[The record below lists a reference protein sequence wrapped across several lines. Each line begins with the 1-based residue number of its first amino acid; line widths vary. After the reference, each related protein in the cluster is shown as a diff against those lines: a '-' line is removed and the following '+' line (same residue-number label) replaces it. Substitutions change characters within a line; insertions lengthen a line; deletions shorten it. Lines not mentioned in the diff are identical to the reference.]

1 MILRASLSLLLVCAA
16 LPAQVAEKPLTNAD
30 IGGMIAAGLPESTVI
45 LAIQRAVERG
55 NTRFDPSATGLV
67 GLKNA
72 GASEAILNTILL
84 APNLTPYEPS
94 TAVPGLPTP
103 RGFYAQAGGAFRALD
118 SVVLWGD
125 VNTHFGST
133 WKNFWSW
140 DRAREDRRYS
150 VAGAQAAARLGA
162 GRPTLYLRSE
172 HPTRGGWMLV
182 RMTSEIDHRE
192 ILAHVPDLFA
202 KQARMSFDSGSPV
215 PLEVTSTAADVVSLR
230 PTVDLAPGEWL
241 LFRFVDSSPW
251 LMEGYAFEVGT
262 T

>member
-1 MILRASLSLLLVCAA
+1 
-16 LPAQVAEKPLTNAD
+16 
-30 IGGMIAAGLPESTVI
+30 
-45 LAIQRAVERG
+45 
-55 NTRFDPSATGLV
+55 
-67 GLKNA
+67 
-72 GASEAILNTILL
+72 
-84 APNLTPYEPS
+84 
-94 TAVPGLPTP
+94 
-103 RGFYAQAGGAFRALD
+103 
-118 SVVLWGD
+118 
-125 VNTHFGST
+125 
-133 WKNFWSW
+133 
-140 DRAREDRRYS
+140 
-150 VAGAQAAARLGA
+150 
-162 GRPTLYLRSE
+162 
-172 HPTRGGWMLV
+172 MLV